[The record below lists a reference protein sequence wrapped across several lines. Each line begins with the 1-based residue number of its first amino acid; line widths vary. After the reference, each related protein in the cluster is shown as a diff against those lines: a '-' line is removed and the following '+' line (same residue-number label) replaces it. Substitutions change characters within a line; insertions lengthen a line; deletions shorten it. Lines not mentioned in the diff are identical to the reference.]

1 MGMRMPAVRGEAQHG
16 TGTGQAV
23 QAGPWHASAAL
34 LEQRAQEERSK
45 QNNCEQRG
53 NTEGTEA

>member
-1 MGMRMPAVRGEAQHG
+1 MRGEAQHG

-23 QAGPWHASAAL
+23 QAGPWHVSAAL

-45 QNNCEQRG
+45 ENNCEQRG
-53 NTEGTEA
+53 KTEGTEA